1 MDSTGVLKSDLALL
15 GMTFHPRAL
24 RRICFS
30 SRLVT
35 NLAINQRSV
44 RLRRFGALTFPST
57 PPGLMRSK
65 QQGLGTQLAL
75 KRVQDEAWGLQRNT
89 AEQCAVALSAE
100 DHRRRSLTTIELKEN
115 VAYAARNPQFR

>member
-1 MDSTGVLKSDLALL
+1 M
-15 GMTFHPRAL
+15 
-24 RRICFS
+24 RR
-30 SRLVT
+30 
-35 NLAINQRSV
+35 
-44 RLRRFGALTFPST
+44 
-57 PPGLMRSK
+57 K

-115 VAYAARNPQFR
+115 VAYAARNPRSVSQSKGAPRMRFDSQLAE